1 MNRSTALLISICIAS
16 FTFPVH
22 AQFSKL
28 KALAGGGGSDSADA
42 GTVAAPNEG
51 AQEAL
56 VQRFINSQSHSLR
69 AQASFA
75 QAFGLAEQVQL
86 LEAERL
92 ALSSGSV
99 STDALKKAR
108 KVSESAQAALDE
120 RQSQQPELTGEARAH
135 YTQGLIALA
144 ESLLE
149 ARQLAGEASSFTSGM
164 KGLNP
169 MQMATISRKLMA
181 GAWVAKESPG
191 YVKGLYSSSK
201 SAFTFARAAKID
213 VPDNADSMLDSL
225 N

>member
-1 MNRSTALLISICIAS
+1 MIRIATLILAVLAATAAL
-16 FTFPVH
+16 P
-22 AQFSKL
+22 AQAQLSKL
-28 KALAGGGGSDSADA
+28 RSLAGGGQSSAEA
-42 GTVAAPNEG
+42 PAAAAPDEA

-56 VQRFINSQSHSLR
+56 VQRFVSSQSHSLR

-99 STDALKKAR
+99 NTDALKKAR
-108 KVSESAQAALDE
+108 SVSENVQKALDE
-120 RQSQQPELTGEARAH
+120 RQAEQPELSAEARGH
-135 YTQGLIALA
+135 YTQGLLALA

-149 ARQLAGEASSFTSGM
+149 ARKLTGEASNFTAGM
-164 KGLNP
+164 QGLGA
-169 MQMATISRKLMA
+169 MQMATLGRKLVA

-201 SAFTFARAAKID
+201 AALTFARAAKIE
-213 VPDNADSMLDSL
+213 VPASADSMLDSL
-225 N
+225 